1 MNLTETRLDGDLAY
15 NGHFLKVQ
23 RDNIELPD
31 GRHAVREYIKHPGAV
46 VILPV
51 FDDGRVLLENQFRYP
66 LHRTFIEFPAG
77 KLDPNEDPLDCAK
90 R

>member
-1 MNLTETRLDGDLAY
+1 MNLTETRLDGELAY
-15 NGHFLKVQ
+15 DGPFLKVQ

-51 FDDGRVLLENQFRYP
+51 FDDGQVLLENQFRYP
-66 LHRTFIEFPAG
+66 LHAVMIEFPAG
-77 KLDPNEDPLDCAK
+77 KIDAVESSLACAQ